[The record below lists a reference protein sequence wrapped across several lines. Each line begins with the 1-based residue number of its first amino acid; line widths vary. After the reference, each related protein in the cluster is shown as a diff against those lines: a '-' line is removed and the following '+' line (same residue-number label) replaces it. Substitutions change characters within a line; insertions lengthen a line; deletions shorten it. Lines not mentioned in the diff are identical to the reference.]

1 MKVKSKFVYLFV
13 NNENFGL
20 YVLEEKLNSELLEK
34 MGFKFSYFENKTRLQ
49 EFSFKGHATTYDL
62 STYNVE
68 AETILRQNEKND
80 SQIQKSKL
88 FSDLELQKTKVAI
101 ARLDDFLMQ

>member
-1 MKVKSKFVYLFV
+1 MKVKSEFVYLFV

-34 MGFKFSYFENKTRLQ
+34 NGFSNSVILKTKPDYKN
-49 EFSFKGHATTYDL
+49 FHSKGHATTYDL

-101 ARLDDFLMQ
+101 ARLDDF